1 LKLAAS
7 ILPTSAASAVNFGL
21 QWPVVLFA
29 IGLTIATGL
38 VFGLF
43 PAFHSTRASLV
54 TTIRANAG
62 QIAGA
67 RSTLRSHATLVVGQ
81 IALSTVLLVA
91 AGLFLKSL
99 RNVAREDLGIAVEH
113 VATFTI
119 APDRNG
125 YTSDRTRELYRR
137 LDAELAAIPGV
148 TGVTTARVALF
159 TGGGWSTGARVEG
172 VKYEPGMDNGAMI
185 NLIGPDYFRTL
196 GIPLMSGR
204 EFTTSDREGTSRV
217 AIVNATFVKKFG
229 LGGDAIGRRVAIWG
243 DKEPKIQIVGVV
255 GDAKYQ
261 SVKGRLRAVVYT
273 AHLQD
278 EKLGT
283 VTYYVRT
290 SGDPAAVLRQ
300 MSAAVTRV
308 DPDVPI
314 QELKTLPQQIR
325 ENVAVDRMIGTLS
338 AAFAVL
344 ATLLAAVGLYGVLG
358 YSVAQRT
365 REIGVRMALG
375 ADHWKVRALVL
386 RQVAWM
392 TLAGGVLGIAAA
404 LAFGRTARSLL
415 FGLDE
420 HDPVTVVVAVIV
432 LAAVALAAAY
442 LPARRASSIDP
453 MQALRAD

>member
-1 LKLAAS
+1 
-7 ILPTSAASAVNFGL
+7 
-21 QWPVVLFA
+21 
-29 IGLTIATGL
+29 
-38 VFGLF
+38 
-43 PAFHSTRASLV
+43 
-54 TTIRANAG
+54 
-62 QIAGA
+62 
-67 RSTLRSHATLVVGQ
+67 
-81 IALSTVLLVA
+81 
-91 AGLFLKSL
+91 
-99 RNVAREDLGIAVEH
+99 
-113 VATFTI
+113 
-119 APDRNG
+119 
-125 YTSDRTRELYRR
+125 
-137 LDAELAAIPGV
+137 
-148 TGVTTARVALF
+148 
-159 TGGGWSTGARVEG
+159 
-172 VKYEPGMDNGAMI
+172 MDHGAMI

-204 EFTTSDREGTSRV
+204 EFTTSDREETSRV

-375 ADHWKVRALVL
+375 ADQWKVRALVL